1 MRVRAVS
8 VAVGVLTAGALLVGA
23 STSMAKGL
31 PKIRP
36 FEPAH
41 SGEVLP
47 LHGGTVQS
55 GNWSGYAVTPSADNV
70 TGVDSSFIVPTASP
84 LIPGFAATWDGIGGY
99 STSDLIQAGVSE
111 NSPETGLIEGGD
123 YNAWYEIL
131 PASETEITDCTG
143 NSACTVNAG
152 DQITVDIQL
161 VTGQTWNIDIADPT
175 EGWTWDQ
182 DINYASSESSA
193 EWILEAPTV
202 IEQTILA
209 DVGTASFGS
218 DDTYTTSDGVTHT
231 IAAGDPTEIELSPE
245 GIGVLEEA
253 TPSAL
258 AADGSSFND
267 CSYTLS
273 TCAAP

>member
-1 MRVRAVS
+1 MRARAIS
-8 VAVGVLTAGALLVGA
+8 VAVGVATAGVLFVGTGTA
-23 STSMAKGL
+23 MAKGQL
-31 PKIRP
+31 QIRP
-36 FEPAH
+36 FRPAH
-41 SGEVLP
+41 SGEILP

-70 TGVDSSFIVPTASP
+70 TGVQTSFVVPTASA
-84 LIPGFAATWDGIGGY
+84 LIPGFAATWTGIGGY

-111 NSPETGLIEGGD
+111 NSPETGLIEGSD

-131 PASETEITDCTG
+131 PASETEISDCTG
-143 NSACTVNAG
+143 DSSCTVSAG

-161 VTGQTWNIDIADPT
+161 VSGDIWNIEITDV
-175 EGWTWDQ
+175 GKWNWDQ

-202 IEQTILA
+202 VEQTILA
-209 DVGTASFGS
+209 DVGTASFGA

-245 GIGVLEEA
+245 GIGVIEEA

-258 AADGSSFND
+258 AADGKSFND

-273 TCAAP
+273 TCATP

>member
-1 MRVRAVS
+1 MRVRVVS
-8 VAVGVLTAGALLVGA
+8 VAVGVLTTGVLLVGA
-23 STSMAKGL
+23 GTSMAKAL

-41 SGEVLP
+41 SGELLP

-70 TGVDSSFIVPTASP
+70 TGVDSSFVVPTASL

-99 STSDLIQAGVSE
+99 TGSDLIQAGVSE

-131 PASETEITDCTG
+131 PASETEISNCTG
-143 NSACTVNAG
+143 DASCTVSAG
-152 DQITVDIQL
+152 DQMTVDIQL
-161 VTGQTWNIDIADPT
+161 VSGDTWNIAITDV
-175 EGWTWDQ
+175 GKWNWDQ

-202 IEQTILA
+202 GAQTILA

-245 GIGVLEEA
+245 GIGVIEEA

-258 AADGSSFND
+258 AADGKSFND